1 MRIAGISIFNPLML
15 VNELRNKNVGLIV
28 LVAAL
33 GYFVDIYDLVLF
45 GMERVRSLTDILTT
59 NYPHLA
65 EAANKA
71 ELDGKLKDYGI
82 FLLNTQMIGMLAGG
96 IFWGI
101 LGDKKG
107 RLSVLFGSI
116 LLYSLANIANG
127 LVEDTTTYAIMRFIS
142 GFGLAGEL
150 GAGITLVSESMSKQ
164 MRGWGAMIVASV
176 GLSGAVVAGIVG
188 NFIDSWRV
196 SYFIGGGM
204 GLVLLLLRIGVY
216 ESGMFSHVKKS
227 NVSRGNFFALFR
239 SSKNLVKFFS
249 IILIALPVWYVMGIL
264 ITLCKEMGQAFG
276 MAEIPVPRTAIT
288 LAYVGIT
295 IGDVVSGWVS
305 QKLQSRKKALLYFLS
320 LVVFSITIYFLF
332 GKFHSVF
339 GDYEMTAFYAIV
351 ILIGF
356 ATGYWAV
363 FMVTASELFGTNIR
377 ATVTTTAP
385 NFVRGGT
392 VLITYGFMFLAW
404 SFGSD
409 GKPANI
415 TGAILIGVIV
425 MAAAFWALS
434 RLEETF
440 HKDLDYVEEEHPE
453 NHLQ

>member
-1 MRIAGISIFNPLML
+1 ML

-59 NYPHLA
+59 NYPFLA
-65 EAANKA
+65 DPSYKKV
-71 ELDGKLKDYGI
+71 LDTQLKEYGI
-82 FLLNTQMIGMLAGG
+82 SLLNTQMIGMLAGG

-127 LVEDTTTYAIMRFIS
+127 LVEDTTTYAVMRFIS

-188 NFIDSWRV
+188 NYIESWRM

-216 ESGMFSHVKKS
+216 ESGMFSHVKQS
-227 NVSRGNFFALFR
+227 GVSRGNFFALFR
-239 SSKNLVKFFS
+239 SKDNVVKFFS

-305 QKLQSRKKALLYFLS
+305 QRLKSRKKALLYFLS
-320 LVVFSITIYFLF
+320 LVVFTITLYFLF
-332 GKFHSVF
+332 GQFHSIF
-339 GDYEMTAFYAIV
+339 GEYEMEVYYGIV

-404 SFGSD
+404 MFGSD
-409 GKPANI
+409 GKPASI
-415 TGAILIGVIV
+415 TGAILIGVVV

-440 HKDLDYVEEEHPE
+440 HKDLDYVERERDT
-453 NHLQ
+453 N